1 MKNIVF
7 VSIIIV
13 LLVSCKKKNIES
25 SEQIQNA
32 QALEACFKGKELPV
46 IPKKDLYIEGEIDGK
61 YFSFS
66 PNENFG
72 IRNTLKNFHAMGY
85 NPQYANKTEWQGNGF
100 AVYPIYTDSVKSKDQ
115 FNYYIEIGYQA
126 FQGDS
131 LAYLQFF
138 NQFENGKN
146 FTFRNAYGVKEA
158 TKPQIVDMS
167 MPLFGCSDPV
177 NGGNTF
183 NSIDVDQIGS
193 YFRVAD
199 VKNYQSASGEIYK
212 RDVTIEFDVK
222 LGGGALTTKRI
233 KNGRIFFSY

>member
-1 MKNIVF
+1 MKNIIF
-7 VSIIIV
+7 VSLIMV
-13 LLVSCKKKNIES
+13 FLLGCKKKNIES

-32 QALEACFKGKELPV
+32 QALEACFKGKEFPT

-66 PNENFG
+66 RNENFG
-72 IRNTLKNFHAMGY
+72 VRSTLKNFLALGY
-85 NPQYANKTEWQGNGF
+85 NPAYAKTTEWQGNGF
-100 AVYPIYTDSVKSKDQ
+100 AVYPIYPDTVKNKDQ
-115 FNYYIEIGYQA
+115 FYYYIEVGYQA

-138 NQFENGKN
+138 NQFEKGKN
-146 FTFRNAYGVKEA
+146 FRYRNATGVEEA
-158 TKPQIVDMS
+158 TKPQIVDIRLA
-167 MPLFGCSDPV
+167 LFGCSDPI
-177 NGGNTF
+177 NGGNTLT
-183 NSIDVDQIGS
+183 SIDVEQTGS

-222 LGGGALTTKRI
+222 LGGGEVTPKRI